1 MAKYYCILFDADN
14 TLLDFDAAENKAL
27 AETLVEYGIEP
38 DAGTVQTYRDINS
51 ELWRQLEKGQIRRDK
66 LMGERF
72 TRFLK
77 AINAAG
83 DGVEMNRCYL
93 DHLSSHPDLMTP
105 NVPDVLGEL
114 SEVATLAIVTNGF
127 EKVQSRRVAESGIGA
142 YLEDVFVSEK
152 LDSEKPSRRIF
163 DSASA
168 LWAWRTGSTSW
179 WWATASPATFR
190 RRERG
195 PRHLLV
201 QPRPRRE
208 PGQGEPHLRDRLAGR
223 ALPAGDGAGR
233 TGEPRPQAPP
243 SSAVTAGMSRSTYW
257 KRTRKNDML
266 IHLEKLGKSFGE
278 KVVLHDVSASVEKE
292 DRIGIVGQNGAGKT
306 TLLKILTGVYT
317 DYDGEFSVTHGVTLG
332 YLEQN
337 AKLDVTLDIYGEMRS
352 SFAPVLDAMAQMQIL
367 EKKMAASPDD
377 DALLEKHDELQNIID
392 APTATTWTSTSRR
405 CCPAWALRRIPG
417 ARTWASSP
425 AVS

>member
-83 DGVEMNRCYL
+83 DGAEMNRCYL

-163 DSASA
+163 DSA
-168 LWAWRTGSTSW
+168 L
-179 WWATASPATFR
+179 
-190 RRERG
+190 
-195 PRHLLV
+195 
-201 QPRPRRE
+201 
-208 PGQGEPHLRDRLAGR
+208 R
-223 ALPAGDGAGR
+223 ALGVENREHVLVVGDSLTSDIQGGVNADLDTCWFNPGHAENPGKVNP
-233 TGEPRPQAPP
+233 TYEIASLEELYPLVMEPEELA
-243 SSAVTAGMSRSTYW
+243 
-257 KRTRKNDML
+257 N
-266 IHLEKLGKSFGE
+266 LG
-278 KVVLHDVSASVEKE
+278 
-292 DRIGIVGQNGAGKT
+292 
-306 TLLKILTGVYT
+306 LK
-317 DYDGEFSVTHGVTLG
+317 H
-332 YLEQN
+332 
-337 AKLDVTLDIYGEMRS
+337 
-352 SFAPVLDAMAQMQIL
+352 
-367 EKKMAASPDD
+367 
-377 DALLEKHDELQNIID
+377 
-392 APTATTWTSTSRR
+392 RR
-405 CCPAWALRRIPG
+405 HQL
-417 ARTWASSP
+417 
-425 AVS
+425 